1 MREPRPGRAEA
12 GERACLPRQSP
23 RRHRRVRTRVLTALA
38 LAVPCLAAL
47 AWPGYGPVA
56 LWVTLFAVL
65 GGAEAG
71 RLLGF
76 DVPFWRNPGMWGSV
90 ATILGFLVFT
100 PLPPLGRGVGNNG
113 HDFIDAEWVFGL
125 ICLGMLALGV
135 IAAWYGRD
143 KRWGAFL
150 AGAWP
155 AAPLLAL
162 FALHQMD
169 WVPSWNARN
178 PLLLALL
185 PIWAGDIAAIFV
197 GKAFGKHPLAPKI
210 SPKKTIEGSIG
221 NALAALLV
229 GALLGLW
236 LPVGPTVGAICGL
249 LAGTLGQAGDL
260 FESAL
265 KRRIGVKDSGTLLP
279 GHGGVLDRIDS
290 LLFAAPAVLAVAGW
304 ATCRC

>member
-1 MREPRPGRAEA
+1 MK
-12 GERACLPRQSP
+12 Q
-23 RRHRRVRTRVLTALA
+23 RVLTALA

-47 AWPGYGPVA
+47 AWSGYGPIS
-56 LWVTLFAVL
+56 LWILLFALL

-76 DVPFWRNPGMWGSV
+76 DVPFWRNPGMWGALITV
-90 ATILGFLVFT
+90 LGFVLVT
-100 PLPPLGRGVGNNG
+100 PLPPIGEGVGNNG
-113 HDFIDAEWVFGL
+113 HDFISEEWVFGL
-125 ICLGMLALGV
+125 ACLALLAVGV
-135 IAAWYGRD
+135 VAAWYGLH
-143 KRWGAFL
+143 KRIGAFL

-169 WVPSWNARN
+169 WVPGWNVRN
-178 PLLLALL
+178 LLLLALL

-197 GKAFGKHPLAPKI
+197 GKAFGKRPLAPKI
-210 SPKKTIEGSIG
+210 SPKKTVEGSIG
-221 NALAALLV
+221 NSLAALIV

-236 LPVGPTVGAICGL
+236 LPVGPLVGALCGF

-279 GHGGVLDRIDS
+279 GHGGILDRIDS
-290 LLFAAPAVLAVAGW
+290 LLFAAPAVLLVVALVGL
-304 ATCRC
+304 